1 MLTVIFDLL
10 NLILVSMYNSGDS
23 INISGPLFCNLQSGG
38 NNTYLLGVLRTHI
51 MCMQGCSRSIL
62 I

>member
-23 INISGPLFCNLQSGG
+23 INISGPLFCNLQNQAECFIIYWVIG
-38 NNTYLLGVLRTHI
+38 RI
-51 MCMQGCSRSIL
+51 K
-62 I
+62 